1 MTDVFGERTH
11 DMMREVLLDPD
22 AAGPAVHY
30 YMIRGGSEKGNIT
43 VWESGLV
50 GREYIKT
57 YGHYH
62 VDALPETYWVLSGE
76 GIALLQKRARD
87 GNDPAHLDAF
97 KVVSVSAGD
106 RLDIP
111 AGWGHLV
118 VNTGKT
124 FLVTK
129 DDSPVAGV
137 GDSASMPQHAD
148 YEPVKA
154 MHGFAYYVV
163 EHDGKPA
170 LIKNERYSDVKDI
183 DLGGL
188 DVIS

>member
-1 MTDVFGERTH
+1 MEEVFGTRTH
-11 DMMREVLLDPD
+11 EMMREVLLDQD
-22 AAGPAVHY
+22 AAGPEVHY
-30 YMIRGGSEKGNIT
+30 WMIRGGSEKGNIT

-76 GIALLQKRARD
+76 GYALLQKRAGD
-87 GNDPAHLDAF
+87 GHDPAQLEAF
-97 KVVSVSAGD
+97 KVIPVKAGD
-106 RLDIP
+106 QLDIP

-118 VNTGKT
+118 VNTGET

-148 YEPVKA
+148 YKPVQA
-154 MHGFAYYVV
+154 MQGFAYYVI
-163 EHDGKPA
+163 EQAGKPA
-170 LIKNERYSDVKDI
+170 LMKNEHYTEIQSK

-188 DVIS
+188 DTVQ